1 MENGISSPI
10 KVRFSDCDPIGHLN
24 NVKYLEYMLNAR
36 EDYVESYFGFNYEE
50 YIKKTGCTWITVQ
63 NEIAYLKE
71 VRANNYVKIS
81 NKTIAVSDRM
91 VTVELIM
98 SSEDGSVIHSV
109 LWITVIYFNMKTRKS
124 EIQPL
129 EVQKLFHKDFEDL
142 GIWSEKLS
150 NDLVL
155 NDGSVQ
161 NINLYNYIE
170 YPSDEQ
176 IIKFEKIRTVYKTI
190 WETSQKKRTDVAVVK
205 QPFNDQAMS
214 MNVFYNEPNI
224 SQWSSALVY
233 AWKNKLKTGNYYCRI
248 KKGTANKNLAGNTK
262 EKPKNSLFDCE
273 GCSS

>member
-98 SSEDGSVIHSV
+98 SSEDSSVIHSV

-142 GIWSEKLS
+142 GGITFNER
-150 NDLVL
+150 
-155 NDGSVQ
+155 VQ
-161 NINLYNYIE
+161 YLRSQN
-170 YPSDEQ
+170 
-176 IIKFEKIRTVYKTI
+176 KT
-190 WETSQKKRTDVAVVK
+190 K
-205 QPFNDQAMS
+205 
-214 MNVFYNEPNI
+214 
-224 SQWSSALVY
+224 
-233 AWKNKLKTGNYYCRI
+233 
-248 KKGTANKNLAGNTK
+248 
-262 EKPKNSLFDCE
+262 
-273 GCSS
+273 